1 MNAKPETAETKAE
14 ADMCLSVIEG
24 YADAWAKRINLNAMI
39 DNALSPVRLNQGV
52 PNDVKAAFAKRMKE
66 QVDAI
71 VRQAFL
77 EGAVNALDGF
87 SSVEE

>member
-1 MNAKPETAETKAE
+1 MSNPETAETKAK
-14 ADMCLSVIEG
+14 ADMCLSAIEG

-39 DNALSPVRLNQGV
+39 ENALSPMRLNQSV
-52 PNDVKAAFAKRMKE
+52 PNDVKAAFTKRMKE